1 MTKSELL
8 QQAETSFNQ
17 LRETFLVKEYNR
29 LVEVIAYWLPRD
41 LENNLSASGFI
52 FYKPAYPYISETI
65 WDVLEKIK
73 KEGIEYHA
81 YSSCVKDKDGNP
93 VLFYKLIIPLRKGE

>member
-17 LRETFLVKEYNR
+17 LKATFLTKEYNR
-29 LVEVIAYWLPRD
+29 LIEVIAHWIPRD
-41 LENNLSASGFI
+41 LENNLSASEFI
-52 FYKPAYPYISETI
+52 FYQPIYPDISETI
-65 WDVLEKIK
+65 WNVLEELR

-81 YSSCVKDKDGNP
+81 YSSCVKDKDGDP
-93 VLFYKLIIPLRKGE
+93 VLFYKLIIPLKRGE